1 MRTTR
6 HLLHAAVAVIV
17 LCLVTPAAYASSG
30 SGQPPNT
37 GTSGPRMHGNNGSP
51 PPVPPS
57 LFTSPRRAPVFDF
70 SPAPLLDSDV
80 SLIDLLDS
88 PIAFLA
94 LDVGGVPPDSNIGID
109 IDFDDVGGLTL
120 DPAYPT
126 ELVGSP
132 AAGAIPSPG
141 ALGLLAL
148 AALTL
153 TGRRRRA

>member
-6 HLLHAAVAVIV
+6 HLLHAAVAVLA
-17 LCLVTPAAYASSG
+17 LCLVTPAAPS
-30 SGQPPNT
+30 T
-37 GTSGPRMHGNNGSP
+37 GTSGPIMHGNNGSP
-51 PPVPPS
+51 PPLSS
-57 LFTSPRRAPVFDF
+57 LFTSPRRGPVFDF
-70 SPAPLLDSDV
+70 SPALLLNSDV

-94 LDVGGVPPDSNIGID
+94 LDAGGVPPDSNIDID
-109 IDFDDVGGLTL
+109 IDFDDLGGLTL

-153 TGRRRRA
+153 RRRRRRA

>member
-6 HLLHAAVAVIV
+6 HLLHAAVAVLV
-17 LCLVTPAAYASSG
+17 LCLVAPAAYSAESDD
-30 SGQPPNT
+30 PTDVVDDPI
-37 GTSGPRMHGNNGSP
+37 MHGNNGSP

-57 LFTSPRRAPVFDF
+57 LFTSPRRAPVFEF

-94 LDVGGVPPDSNIGID
+94 LDVGGVPPDSNID
-109 IDFDDVGGLTL
+109 IDFDDLGGLTL

-153 TGRRRRA
+153 RGRRRRA

>member
-6 HLLHAAVAVIV
+6 HLLHAAVAVLV
-17 LCLVTPAAYASSG
+17 LCLVAPAASASG
-30 SGQPPNT
+30 SDEPPDV
-37 GTSGPRMHGNNGSP
+37 GESDPIMHGNNGSP
-51 PPVPPS
+51 TPPGS
-57 LFTSPRRAPVFDF
+57 LFDPPPKVPVFGF
-70 SPAPLLDSDV
+70 SRAPLLDFGV

-94 LDVGGVPPDSNIGID
+94 LDAGGVPPDSNIDID
-109 IDFDDVGGLTL
+109 IDFDVLGGLAL

-153 TGRRRRA
+153 RRRRSRA

>member
-6 HLLHAAVAVIV
+6 HLLHAAVAVLV
-17 LCLVTPAAYASSG
+17 LCLVAPAAYSAESDDPTDVGESN
-30 SGQPPNT
+30 PI
-37 GTSGPRMHGNNGSP
+37 MHGNNGSP
-51 PPVPPS
+51 TPPGS
-57 LFTSPRRAPVFDF
+57 LFDPPPKVPVFGF
-70 SPAPLLDSDV
+70 SRAPLLDFGV

-94 LDVGGVPPDSNIGID
+94 LDAGGVPPDSNID
-109 IDFDDVGGLTL
+109 IDFDDLGGLTL

-148 AALTL
+148 AVLTVRR
-153 TGRRRRA
+153 RRRRA

>member
-6 HLLHAAVAVIV
+6 HPLHAAVAVLV
-17 LCLVTPAAYASSG
+17 LCLVTPATYASSG
-30 SGQPPNT
+30 SGVPPNT
-37 GTSGPRMHGNNGSP
+37 GTTGPSMHGNNGSP
-51 PPVPPS
+51 PQVPPS
-57 LFTSPRRAPVFDF
+57 LFTSPRRAPVFEF
-70 SPAPLLDSDV
+70 SPAPRLDSYV

-94 LDVGGVPPDSNIGID
+94 LDVGGVPPDSNID
-109 IDFDDVGGLTL
+109 IDFDDLGGLTL

>member
-6 HLLHAAVAVIV
+6 HPLHAAVAVLV
-17 LCLVTPAAYASSG
+17 LCLVTPATYAGTG
-30 SGQPPNT
+30 SGVPPNT
-37 GTSGPRMHGNNGSP
+37 GASGPSMHGNNGSP

-57 LFTSPRRAPVFDF
+57 LFTSPRRAPVFEF
-70 SPAPLLDSDV
+70 SPAPLLSPDV

-94 LDVGGVPPDSNIGID
+94 VDAGGVPPDSNID
-109 IDFDDVGGLTL
+109 IDFDDLGGLIL
-120 DPAYPT
+120 DPADPT
-126 ELVGSP
+126 VLVGSP
-132 AAGAIPSPG
+132 AAGTVPSPG

-153 TGRRRRA
+153 RGRRRRA

>member
-1 MRTTR
+1 
-6 HLLHAAVAVIV
+6 
-17 LCLVTPAAYASSG
+17 
-30 SGQPPNT
+30 
-37 GTSGPRMHGNNGSP
+37 MHGNNGSP
-51 PPVPPS
+51 PPPWS
-57 LFTSPRRAPVFDF
+57 LFTSPRRRPVFEF

-94 LDVGGVPPDSNIGID
+94 LDAGGVPSDSNIDIDID
-109 IDFDDVGGLTL
+109 IDFDDLGGLTP

-148 AALTL
+148 AALTVRR
-153 TGRRRRA
+153 RRRRA

>member
-6 HLLHAAVAVIV
+6 HPFHAAVAVLV
-17 LCLVTPAAYASSG
+17 LCLVTPAAYAGTG
-30 SGQPPNT
+30 SGAPPNT
-37 GTSGPRMHGNNGSP
+37 GTTDPSMHGNNGSP
-51 PPVPPS
+51 PPLSS
-57 LFTSPRRAPVFDF
+57 LFTSPRRGPVFDF
-70 SPAPLLDSDV
+70 SPALLLDSDV

-94 LDVGGVPPDSNIGID
+94 LDVGGVPPDSNID
-109 IDFDDVGGLTL
+109 IDFDDLGGLTL
-120 DPAYPT
+120 DPASPT

-153 TGRRRRA
+153 RRRRSRA

>member
-6 HLLHAAVAVIV
+6 HLLHAAVAVLV
-17 LCLVTPAAYASSG
+17 LCLVTPAAYASAG
-30 SGQPPNT
+30 SGEPPNT
-37 GTSGPRMHGNNGSP
+37 GTSGPSMHGNNGSP
-51 PPVPPS
+51 PPPWS
-57 LFTSPRRAPVFDF
+57 LFTSPRRRPVFEF

-80 SLIDLLDS
+80 ALIDLLDS

-94 LDVGGVPPDSNIGID
+94 LDAGGVPSDSNIDID
-109 IDFDDVGGLTL
+109 IDFDDLGGLTPN
-120 DPAYPT
+120 PAYPT

-148 AALTL
+148 AALTVRR
-153 TGRRRRA
+153 RRRRA